1 MVFKVSIP
9 RMYTKRVVVN
19 VRHWKGE
26 KKCGGREKN
35 RRMKGWAIMI
45 ERNFSTCILRVHA
58 GKSSLRVWKL
68 FSSGVKNREMRMR
81 VLVEKE
87 FEKCLSNIYVVCLC
101 DK

>member
-9 RMYTKRVVVN
+9 RMYMKRVVVMC
-19 VRHWKGE
+19 VTGKE
-26 KKCGGREKN
+26 KRSATGGK

-45 ERNFSTCILRVHA
+45 ERNFSTCILRVHV

-68 FSSGVKNREMRMR
+68 FSSGVKNRETRMR
-81 VLVEKE
+81 VLIEKE
-87 FEKCLSNIYVVCLC
+87 FEKCLSNIYVVHLC